1 VIGDVADDVA
11 RDGAVGPGIAGPPAA
26 RRGAGDVDRR
36 GVGSD
41 GGDGVGGGGG
51 GATEAAHL
59 HPAVRYAKEE
69 VFEICGALAMA
80 EVVLAC
86 LDRPVEAARM
96 AVVFDLVEGRLV
108 G

>member
-1 VIGDVADDVA
+1 
-11 RDGAVGPGIAGPPAA
+11 
-26 RRGAGDVDRR
+26 
-36 GVGSD
+36 
-41 GGDGVGGGGG
+41 VGGG
-51 GATEAAHL
+51 AAAPADL

-108 G
+108 S